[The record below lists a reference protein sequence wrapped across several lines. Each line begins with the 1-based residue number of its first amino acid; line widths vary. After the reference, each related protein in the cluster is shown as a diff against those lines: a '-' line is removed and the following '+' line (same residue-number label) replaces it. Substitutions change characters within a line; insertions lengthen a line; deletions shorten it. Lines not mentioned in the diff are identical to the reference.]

1 MAPLTQWDVRVD
13 QSGSDKLQ
21 AVADQRLRA
30 AKDLSEAI
38 SEPSRS
44 HILVGRHPRV
54 PIELIPAFISR
65 RRTAS

>member
-30 AKDLSEAI
+30 AKDLSD
-38 SEPSRS
+38 SD
-44 HILVGRHPRV
+44 L
-54 PIELIPAFISR
+54 
-65 RRTAS
+65 